1 MVEAREGKPG
11 EEMRGHAGGKGVG
24 ESDAG
29 EDFWRLKIE
38 NFGARF

>member
-1 MVEAREGKPG
+1 
-11 EEMRGHAGGKGVG
+11 MRGHAGGKGVG